1 MDAAASE
8 IMNPSAA
15 TINAD
20 LLAVEALEA
29 FQNYPIK
36 IGEMPVVD
44 HDRLVGLLVL
54 KDLLRS
60 GIV

>member
-1 MDAAASE
+1 
-8 IMNPSAA
+8 MNPDVT
-15 TINAD
+15 TIPPT

-29 FQNYPIK
+29 FQMNPRPL
-36 IGEMPVVD
+36 GEMPVVD
-44 HDRLVGLLVL
+44 GDGRLVGLLML